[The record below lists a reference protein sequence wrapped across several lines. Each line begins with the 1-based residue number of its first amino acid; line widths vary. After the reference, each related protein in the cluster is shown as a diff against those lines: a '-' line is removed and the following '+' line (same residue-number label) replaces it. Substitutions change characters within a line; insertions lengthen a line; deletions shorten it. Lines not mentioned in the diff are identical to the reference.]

1 MDATDFDTW
10 FSTLETLAMPPSYYA
25 NVGNATETAGRNA
38 GRIAA
43 IGDALATRD
52 QAALERALGD
62 RATVG
67 DFGSYVRG
75 VVCGRTA
82 SRKNASGKR
91 MEQLMHDE
99 LAAIGLPFRD
109 QVRTDDI
116 AASYGID
123 MSPIA
128 NLGRCKRF
136 DYLVQGRSGLFAIEI
151 NYYGTSGSKPNEIAR
166 AYQLI
171 DREMRGMGGIDF
183 VWVTDGPGWKAS
195 KDNLREAYANIGHV
209 YDIADVRDGRL
220 SAMLSA

>member
-62 RATVG
+62 RATLAFAMNVFNVPRYAKVDTGHGIVTFDARSPSAPRELVG
-67 DFGSYVRG
+67 FVRA
-75 VVCGRTA
+75 T
-82 SRKNASGKR
+82 
-91 MEQLMHDE
+91 
-99 LAAIGLPFRD
+99 
-109 QVRTDDI
+109 
-116 AASYGID
+116 
-123 MSPIA
+123 
-128 NLGRCKRF
+128 
-136 DYLVQGRSGLFAIEI
+136 GLFAIEV